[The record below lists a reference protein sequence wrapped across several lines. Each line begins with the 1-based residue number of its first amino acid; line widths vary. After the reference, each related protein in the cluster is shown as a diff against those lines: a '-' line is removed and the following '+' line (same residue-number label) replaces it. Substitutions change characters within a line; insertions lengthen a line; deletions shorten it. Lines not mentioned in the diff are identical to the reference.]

1 MAKSILINSFSL
13 CQNLSAPEKFGIDA
27 VGNLTDNE
35 NLYFCYVV
43 DGHGGCKNSDIL
55 VKNFQAYVL
64 SLKDVFAQLNNTI
77 FQSVDELGQITSQ
90 APVQPGS

>member
-35 NLYFCYVV
+35 NLSAH
-43 DGHGGCKNSDIL
+43 DKKTKKS
-55 VKNFQAYVL
+55 VKA
-64 SLKDVFAQLNNTI
+64 KA
-77 FQSVDELGQITSQ
+77 
-90 APVQPGS
+90 

>member
-43 DGHGGCKNSDIL
+43 DGHGGCKEMD
-55 VKNFQAYVL
+55 
-64 SLKDVFAQLNNTI
+64 
-77 FQSVDELGQITSQ
+77 
-90 APVQPGS
+90 P